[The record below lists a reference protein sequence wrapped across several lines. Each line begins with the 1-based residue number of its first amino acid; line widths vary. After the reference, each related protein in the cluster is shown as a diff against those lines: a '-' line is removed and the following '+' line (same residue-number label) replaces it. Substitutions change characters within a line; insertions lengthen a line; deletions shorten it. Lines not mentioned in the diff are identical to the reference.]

1 MSITP
6 LLRLSGITKNF
17 GALKANDDISLTLA
31 EGEMLALLGENGAGK
46 TTLMSILFG
55 HYVADTGSV
64 EVLGKSLPPGSPRAA
79 LEAGVGMVHQHFTLA
94 GNMSVL
100 ENIMLGTESLWG
112 FRRGSA
118 RALAKL
124 GWLMDRFRLHV
135 NPHAMVRSLSV
146 GERQRVEILKV
157 MYRDARILILDE
169 PTAVLTPQESDH
181 LFTTLRGLVAQG
193 LSVIFITHKLRE
205 VMAASDR
212 CVVLRHGRVVLETP
226 TRQTCAEELA
236 KAMVGANI
244 PQATRTTLAPG
255 DEVLFLDRVHASAPD
270 RGPNLS
276 ELCLSV
282 RAHEVL
288 GIAGVS
294 GNGQALLADLL
305 SGLVAPTEGSVVLRG
320 QPVSRP
326 TPAAMIGAGVGRVPD
341 DRTGTGLVA
350 DMTVMENLSTEI
362 YRLPGF
368 SRRGMLN
375 FKALSSRAAQ
385 LMDVFDIRCT
395 GKDAPVRKL
404 SGGNMQKLILARVLS
419 QGPHLIL
426 ANQPTW
432 GLDVGATAAVHQHL
446 LDAARR
452 GAGVVLIS
460 EDLDELFQ
468 LTDRIQ
474 VMYQGRLSAPEN
486 TATVDRARLGL
497 MMSGQTFENRGAA

>member
-1 MSITP
+1 MSTTP
-6 LLRLSGITKNF
+6 LLRLSGITKHF
-17 GALKANDDISLTLA
+17 GPLAANDDISLTLA
-31 EGEMLALLGENGAGK
+31 PGEMLALLGENGAGK

-55 HYVADTGSV
+55 HYVADSGTV
-64 EVLGKSLPPGSPRAA
+64 EVLGQPLPPGSPRAA

-94 GNMSVL
+94 GNMTVL
-100 ENIMLGTESLWG
+100 ENIMLGTEPLWG
-112 FRRGSA
+112 FRRNSA
-118 RALAKL
+118 RALTKL
-124 GWLMDRFRLHV
+124 SSLMDRFQLRV
-135 NPHAMVRSLSV
+135 NPRAMVRSLSV

-157 MYRDARILILDE
+157 LYRDARILILDE

-181 LFTTLRGLVAQG
+181 LFATLRELVGQG

-212 CVVLRHGRVVLETP
+212 CVVLRHGRVVMETP
-226 TRQTCAEELA
+226 TRATTAEELA
-236 KAMVGANI
+236 RAMVGANV
-244 PQATRTTLAPG
+244 PKATRTPHEPG
-255 DEVLFLDRVHASAPD
+255 DEVLFLDHVSLSAPD
-270 RGPNLS
+270 RGPAL
-276 ELCLSV
+276 EDVCMSV

-305 SGLVAPTEGSVVLRG
+305 SGLAAPRSGAMILRG
-320 QPVSRP
+320 ESAERP
-326 TPAAMIGAGVGRVPD
+326 SPAALIRAGVGRVPD

-362 YRLPGF
+362 YRKPGF

-375 FKALSSRAAQ
+375 FRALASRTAQ
-385 LMDVFDIRCT
+385 LMEVFDIRCQ
-395 GKDAPVRKL
+395 GPDEPVRKL
-404 SGGNMQKLILARVLS
+404 SGGNMQKLILARILS

-460 EDLDELFQ
+460 EDLDELF
-468 LTDRIQ
+468 LLADRIQ
-474 VMYQGRLSAPEN
+474 VMYQGRLSPAQD
-486 TATVDRARLGL
+486 TAAVDRARLGL
-497 MMSGQTFENRGAA
+497 MMSGQNMQGAA